1 MAEEAPQER
10 LELPIEWYIPNDMVS
25 QYATNMLVQTNPHE
39 FIISF
44 FQLYP
49 PPVLGSPEEQQAKL
63 AAMTSVRATCI
74 SRVVVAAERMP
85 EFVKVLQET
94 LARYSSTRE
103 KSE

>member
-1 MAEEAPQER
+1 MAEETSKESH
-10 LELPIEWYIPNDMVS
+10 ELPIEWYIPDDMVS

-49 PPVLGSPEEQQAKL
+49 PPLLGSPEEQKAKL
-63 AAMTSVRATCI
+63 EAMTSVRATCI
-74 SRVVVAAERMP
+74 SRVIVAAERMP

-94 LARYSSTRE
+94 LTRYSSTRP